1 MRSAGRG
8 RLIAARTLTVLG
20 VLILVIAILA
30 NYVKRTALDNS
41 QFQTNARALV
51 ADDVIRNQLA
61 TTLVDQL
68 YSNVDVSAALED
80 RLPKNLK
87 GLAGPIAGAAREG
100 SNRAAQTLLERP
112 RVQSAFVNAASLAQ
126 RQFVAVLDGDTRV
139 LDTTN
144 GKVVLDLRPLV
155 LDLGQ
160 RFSFI
165 PDLETRVPPGAAQI
179 TILKSSQL
187 KAAQDITKALRA
199 VADWIWVL
207 VLVFWAAAVWLAVG
221 RRRIEVRAIAIGIVV
236 AGFLVLAARTIAGRY
251 LVSKLVVADSVRP
264 AASHAYAILT
274 HLLKGAGWTA
284 VIVGV
289 VALVG
294 VWLAGPGGRATDA
307 RRWLAPYLRRPEIAY
322 GGVLVAYLLILWWK
336 PTPQFAFLLN
346 VLLFLAL
353 LLVGIETLR
362 RITAREFPDAEPGAM
377 AASAR
382 GAVSSLRRSGGGESG
397 ASAEL
402 ERLGRLHDAGTI
414 DDAEF
419 AAAKAKLLAGSS
431 STPPV

>member
-1 MRSAGRG
+1 M
-8 RLIAARTLTVLG
+8 
-20 VLILVIAILA
+20 
-30 NYVKRTALDNS
+30 
-41 QFQTNARALV
+41 
-51 ADDVIRNQLA
+51 
-61 TTLVDQL
+61 
-68 YSNVDVSAALED
+68 
-80 RLPKNLK
+80 
-87 GLAGPIAGAAREG
+87 
-100 SNRAAQTLLERP
+100 
-112 RVQSAFVNAASLAQ
+112 
-126 RQFVAVLDGDTRV
+126 
-139 LDTTN
+139 
-144 GKVVLDLRPLV
+144 LDLRPLV
-155 LDLGQ
+155 LDLGD

-165 PDLETRVPPGAAQI
+165 PDLESRIPPGTAQI

-187 KAAQDITKALRA
+187 KTAQDITKALRG

-207 VLVFWAAAVWLAVG
+207 VAAVLGGSRSGSPAAAGGSRCARSRSG
-221 RRRIEVRAIAIGIVV
+221 SSSP
-236 AGFLVLAARTIAGRY
+236 GFLVLAARTIAGRY

-322 GGVLVAYLLILWWK
+322 GGVLVAYLLLLWWK

-346 VLLFLAL
+346 VVLFLAL
-353 LLVGIETLR
+353 LLVGLETLR
-362 RITAREFPDAEPGAM
+362 RLTAREFPDAEPGAM

-382 GAVSSLRRSGGGESG
+382 GAVSSLRRTGGGDASS

-402 ERLGRLHDAGTI
+402 ERLARLHDAGTL

-419 AAAKAKLLAGSS
+419 AAAKAKVLAGSAAS
-431 STPPV
+431 SPPPG